1 MKKYLK
7 LIPLLVILILAGCG
21 KKDEIVSS
29 ELSQALIDAN
39 LFCEQLT
46 VIDNDNAEKRYS
58 LNSKDYSELTAA
70 VGTVSTCDEFAI
82 IKTGNTDAVVK
93 DINEYLELKRER
105 YEKYRPDETY
115 KLNAPII
122 EVYNDAVML
131 IVTSDTDRAMKVYQE
146 YLKKG

>member
-1 MKKYLK
+1 MKKCLK

-58 LNSKDYSELTAA
+58 LNSA
-70 VGTVSTCDEFAI
+70 VLVS
-82 IKTGNTDAVVK
+82 
-93 DINEYLELKRER
+93 L
-105 YEKYRPDETY
+105 
-115 KLNAPII
+115 
-122 EVYNDAVML
+122 
-131 IVTSDTDRAMKVYQE
+131 
-146 YLKKG
+146 